1 MKVAVL
7 GYGTVGVGVYEML
20 KAAKGLEAG
29 PVLVRPGKENEAF
42 KVSSIEKI
50 TGDPSVD
57 AVAEVMGGVEPAFT
71 YAMAAIRAGK
81 HFVTSNKA
89 LVAAKG
95 VELNRAAKEA
105 GVSFLFS
112 AACGGGVPFLHN
124 LARAAQT
131 DEILSVGGILNG
143 TTNFMLDQMQSTGKD
158 YAAALKE
165 AQELGYAEA
174 DPTADVT
181 GLDALRKIM
190 LACAV
195 AWGVLPQDG
204 LLNEGIDSL
213 SAADVKDFMARG
225 RVCRLVASGQRAADG
240 RISAYVEPVL
250 VRAGDA
256 ESAVLKNYNMA
267 RYEGKNAGPIAMIG
281 QGAGRYPTASAVL
294 RDLSGICAGEAAM
307 FPADCVDGSADN
319 SAAKHAYYVRL
330 PKACGDLLPVAEVL
344 ADDGEELRILT
355 EKLSVQK
362 MHESAAALRKA
373 GHAVFFAAVREA

>member
-20 KAAKGLEAG
+20 QAANVGVYEMLQAAKGLEAG

-95 VELNRAAKEA
+95 VELNRAAREA

-112 AACGGGVPFLHN
+112 AACGGGVPILHN
-124 LARAAQT
+124 LARAVQT

-158 YAAALKE
+158 YADALKE

-181 GLDALRKIM
+181 GRLGRAAEGGAFERGHRQPKRRR
-190 LACAV
+190 CE
-195 AWGVLPQDG
+195 G
-204 LLNEGIDSL
+204 LH
-213 SAADVKDFMARG
+213 
-225 RVCRLVASGQRAADG
+225 GQRLGLPPGCKRPAERG
-240 RISAYVEPVL
+240 WTYL
-250 VRAGDA
+250 GLCGAG
-256 ESAVLKNYNMA
+256 
-267 RYEGKNAGPIAMIG
+267 AGPCRG
-281 QGAGRYPTASAVL
+281 CRE
-294 RDLSGICAGEAAM
+294 RR
-307 FPADCVDGSADN
+307 F
-319 SAAKHAYYVRL
+319 
-330 PKACGDLLPVAEVL
+330 
-344 ADDGEELRILT
+344 EEL
-355 EKLSVQK
+355 
-362 MHESAAALRKA
+362 
-373 GHAVFFAAVREA
+373 

>member
-50 TGDPSVD
+50 TEDPSVD

-143 TTNFMLDQMQSTGKD
+143 TTNFMLDQMQSTGED

-319 SAAKHAYYVRL
+319 SAAAHAYYVRL
-330 PKACGDLLPVAEVL
+330 PKACGDLFPAAKVL
-344 ADDGEELRILT
+344 ADDGKELRILT
-355 EKLSVQK
+355 EEISVQK

>member
-50 TGDPSVD
+50 TEDPSVD

-124 LARAAQT
+124 LARAART

-319 SAAKHAYYVRL
+319 SAAAHAYYVRL
-330 PKACGDLLPVAEVL
+330 PKACGDLFPAAKVL
-344 ADDGEELRILT
+344 ADDGKELRILT
-355 EKLSVQK
+355 EEISVQK

>member
-50 TGDPSVD
+50 TRDPSVD

-213 SAADVKDFMARG
+213 SAADVIDFMARG

-294 RDLSGICAGEAAM
+294 RDLSGICAGETAM
-307 FPADCVDGSADN
+307 FPADCADGSADN
-319 SAAKHAYYVRL
+319 SAAAHAYYVRL
-330 PKACGDLLPVAEVL
+330 PKACGDLFPAAKVL
-344 ADDGEELRILT
+344 ADDGKELRILT
-355 EKLSVQK
+355 EEISVQK
-362 MHESAAALRKA
+362 MHESASALRKA

>member
-50 TGDPSVD
+50 TEDPSVD

-174 DPTADVT
+174 DPKADVT

-319 SAAKHAYYVRL
+319 SAAAHAYYVRL
-330 PKACGDLLPVAEVL
+330 PKACGDLFPAAKVL
-344 ADDGEELRILT
+344 ADDGKELRILT
-355 EKLSVQK
+355 EEISVQK